1 MDSVV
6 EAVKSMLAT
15 TYLDSYLAEFERQ
28 KGEKLTDIEQLGMK
42 LFFSG
47 VSYEYESVVES
58 LDNMDMKL
66 LRDIL
71 NDNQG
76 PEEKSD
82 EIIDSVIN
90 LIKGFDIPQMKKA
103 LNLFASKDEK
113 ITIDNYMEKLNM
125 NSNYSAM

>member
-1 MDSVV
+1 MDPIV

-15 TYLDSYLAEFERQ
+15 TYIDSYLAEFERQ

-90 LIKGFDIPQMKKA
+90 LIKGFDIPQMKEA
-103 LNLFASKDEK
+103 LNFFSSNSEK
-113 ITIDNYMEKLNM
+113 ITVDNYMEKLNLK
-125 NSNYSAM
+125 

>member
-1 MDSVV
+1 MDPIV
-6 EAVKSMLAT
+6 EVVKSMLAT
-15 TYLDSYLAEFERQ
+15 TYIDSYLAEFERQ

-113 ITIDNYMEKLNM
+113 ITVDNYMEKLNM
-125 NSNYSAM
+125 NK

>member
-1 MDSVV
+1 MDQVV
-6 EAVKSMLAT
+6 EAVKSMLGT
-15 TYLDSYLAEFERQ
+15 TYIDSYLAEFERQ
-28 KGEKLTDIEQLGMK
+28 KGEKLTDMEQLGVK

-47 VSYEYESVVES
+47 ASYEYESVVEA

-76 PEEKSD
+76 PEEKSE

-90 LIKGFDIPQMKKA
+90 LIKDFDISQMKEA
-103 LNLFASKDEK
+103 LNFFSSSFEK
-113 ITIDNYMEKLNM
+113 ITVDNYMEKLNM
-125 NSNYSAM
+125 K

>member
-1 MDSVV
+1 MDQVV

-15 TYLDSYLAEFERQ
+15 TYIDSYLAEFERQ
-28 KGEKLTDIEQLGMK
+28 KGEKLTDIEQLGVK

-47 VSYEYESVVES
+47 ASYEYESVVEA

-76 PEEKSD
+76 PEEKND
-82 EIIDSVIN
+82 E
-90 LIKGFDIPQMKKA
+90 
-103 LNLFASKDEK
+103 
-113 ITIDNYMEKLNM
+113 NYK
-125 NSNYSAM
+125 

>member
-6 EAVKSMLAT
+6 EAVKSMLGT

-125 NSNYSAM
+125 NK

>member
-1 MDSVV
+1 MDPIV
-6 EAVKSMLAT
+6 EAVKSMLGT

-28 KGEKLTDIEQLGMK
+28 KGEKLTDIEELGVK

-47 VSYEYESVVES
+47 ASYEYDSVVES
-58 LDNMDMKL
+58 LENMDMKL

-71 NDNQG
+71 NDNPS
-76 PEEKSD
+76 PEEKND

-113 ITIDNYMEKLNM
+113 ITVDNYMEKLNM
-125 NSNYSAM
+125 NK

>member
-1 MDSVV
+1 MDQVV

-15 TYLDSYLAEFERQ
+15 TYIDSYLAEFERQ

-125 NSNYSAM
+125 NK

>member
-1 MDSVV
+1 
-6 EAVKSMLAT
+6 MLAT
-15 TYLDSYLAEFERQ
+15 TYIDSYLAEFERQ

-125 NSNYSAM
+125 NK

>member
-28 KGEKLTDIEQLGMK
+28 KGEKLTDIEELGVK

-47 VSYEYESVVES
+47 ATYEYESVVES
-58 LDNMDMKL
+58 LENMDMKL

-76 PEEKSD
+76 PEEKSE

-90 LIKGFDIPQMKKA
+90 LIKDFDISQMKEA
-103 LNLFASKDEK
+103 LNFFSSSFEK
-113 ITIDNYMEKLNM
+113 ITVDNYMEKLNM
-125 NSNYSAM
+125 K

>member
-15 TYLDSYLAEFERQ
+15 TYIDSYLAEFERQ

-47 VSYEYESVVES
+47 VSYEYESVVEA

-76 PEEKSD
+76 PEEKHD
-82 EIIDSVIN
+82 EIIDGVIN
-90 LIKGFDIPQMKKA
+90 LIKGFDIPQMKEA
-103 LNLFASKDEK
+103 LNFFSSNFEK
-113 ITIDNYMEKLNM
+113 ITVDNYMEKLNLK
-125 NSNYSAM
+125 

>member
-15 TYLDSYLAEFERQ
+15 TYIDSYLAEFERQ

-113 ITIDNYMEKLNM
+113 ITIDNYMEKLSM
-125 NSNYSAM
+125 NK

>member
-1 MDSVV
+1 MDPVI

-15 TYLDSYLAEFERQ
+15 TYIDSYLAEFERQ
-28 KGEKLTDIEQLGMK
+28 KGEKLTDTEQLGVK

-47 VSYEYESVVES
+47 ASYEYESVVEA
-58 LDNMDMKL
+58 LENMDMKL

-71 NDNQG
+71 NNNPG

-90 LIKGFDIPQMKKA
+90 LIKGFDIPQMKEA
-103 LNLFASKDEK
+103 LNFFSSNFEK
-113 ITIDNYMEKLNM
+113 ITVDNYMEKLNM
-125 NSNYSAM
+125 NK

>member
-6 EAVKSMLAT
+6 EAVKSMLGT
-15 TYLDSYLAEFERQ
+15 TYIDSYLAEFERQ

-113 ITIDNYMEKLNM
+113 ITIDNYMEKVTTQL
-125 NSNYSAM
+125 

>member
-1 MDSVV
+1 MDQVV

-15 TYLDSYLAEFERQ
+15 TYIDSYLAEFERQ
-28 KGEKLTDIEQLGMK
+28 KGEKLTDIEQLGVK

-47 VSYEYESVVES
+47 ATYEYESVVES
-58 LDNMDMKL
+58 LDNMDMEL

-125 NSNYSAM
+125 NK

>member
-113 ITIDNYMEKLNM
+113 ITIDNYMGKIKHE
-125 NSNYSAM
+125 

>member
-1 MDSVV
+1 MDQVV

-125 NSNYSAM
+125 NK

>member
-58 LDNMDMKL
+58 LENMDMKL

-76 PEEKSD
+76 PEEKND

-90 LIKGFDIPQMKKA
+90 LIKGFDIPQMKET
-103 LNLFASKDEK
+103 LNFFSSNSEK
-113 ITIDNYMEKLNM
+113 ITVDNYMEKLNM
-125 NSNYSAM
+125 K